1 MRASLVI
8 HRFLYSALAC
18 AIAMGTVSSGSRL
31 HANAGQEPQA
41 QAQAQAAGIAPEAL
55 AQIDAL
61 IREKDARSPVHRKI
75 DSQLLYEL
83 KMKTGRSIATGV
95 DALETDVPYAVDGH
109 VVVDVKGD
117 VTNALIA
124 RLNAL

>member
-8 HRFLYSALAC
+8 HRFLYSTLAC
-18 AIAMGTVSSGSRL
+18 AIAVGTVSSSSRL

-41 QAQAQAAGIAPEAL
+41 QARAADIAPEAL
-55 AQIDAL
+55 AQIEAL
-61 IREKDARSPVHRKI
+61 IREKDMRSPVHRKI

-95 DALETDVPYAVDGH
+95 AALETGVAYAADGH
-109 VVVDVKGD
+109 AVVDAKVC
-117 VTNALIA
+117 VASALTA
-124 RLNAL
+124 R